1 MLNLCPDMIDFVIYR
16 PDIMY
21 EKLRLDFDS
30 KTAEIDVIRKVKS
43 KIHTNLDSILND
55 SWVMGDSLIE
65 NLINYES

>member
-21 EKLRLDFDS
+21 EKVRLDFDS

-43 KIHTNLDSILND
+43 KIHTNLDSILNE
-55 SWVMGDSLIE
+55 SWVKGAYFYKI
-65 NLINYES
+65 